1 MGMINREDMLELTRR
16 MTPSRTHFTR
26 MAGAYMDEKGEVD
39 YNFNTNFRGLPLL
52 QKERTLD
59 IAKEVVFAETNTSLK
74 QYKIPG
80 IRPGSFWQFFMGLC
94 ECDLKNDAL
103 LLNLYEMIG
112 EQYPKGK
119 PYAIYVYHG
128 MYDVPVKTTDHQQT
142 RESEEVYSYLIVAI
156 CPLLGEDTLG
166 KPECGLLYPA
176 FTNRSADPLH
186 VNIYDGGESA
196 FFRSFLN
203 L

>member
-1 MGMINREDMLELTRR
+1 MAQINREDMLELTRR

-26 MAGAYMDEKGEVD
+26 IAGAYMDEEGQVD
-39 YNFNTNFRGLPLL
+39 GTFNTSFRGLPLSE
-52 QKERTLD
+52 KELTLA
-59 IAKEVVFAETNTSLK
+59 IAKEVVFAQTNTRLM

-80 IRPGSFWQFFMGLC
+80 IRPGSFWQFFLGLC

-112 EQYPKGK
+112 EQYPKGQ

-128 MYDVPVKTTDHQQT
+128 VYDVPIKTSDHQQT
-142 RESEEVYSYLIVAI
+142 FESEEVYSYLIITV
-156 CPLLGEDTLG
+156 CSVVGKNELG
-166 KPECGLLYPA
+166 KPECGILYPA
-176 FTNRSADPLH
+176 FTNRSADLLH
-186 VNIYDGGESA
+186 VNVYDRSDDG
-196 FFRSFLN
+196 FFEEFLK